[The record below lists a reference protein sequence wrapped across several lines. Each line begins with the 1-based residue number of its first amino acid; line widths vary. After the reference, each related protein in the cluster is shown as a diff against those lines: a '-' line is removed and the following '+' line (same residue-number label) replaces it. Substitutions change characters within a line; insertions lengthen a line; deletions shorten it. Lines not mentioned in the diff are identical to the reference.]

1 MNVSL
6 YQAAAAL
13 NANSRWQEIISNNLA
28 AASIPGYKKQE
39 VSFAAVQ
46 SGLAAG
52 RANPLAMPHASGST
66 NFRQGDLKATGVDTD
81 VALEGPG
88 FFTIQMPDGNTA
100 YTRDGEFHLNSSGQV
115 VTKQGHLVLGDG
127 GPIQMD
133 LNNRAPLSV
142 SASGE
147 VTQGTDVKGRLQVID
162 FAAPRLLTPIGNGY
176 FAASPNLET
185 REPLETTFRQGFVEG
200 ANVSAATEMTQLIT
214 AMRMFEANQRVIQ
227 LQDERMGQAI
237 SELGNPS

>member
-28 AASIPGYKKQE
+28 AGSIPGYKKQE

-46 SGLAAG
+46 AGHAAG
-52 RANPLAMPHASGST
+52 SSPIAMPHAAGAT
-66 NFRQGDLKATGVDTD
+66 NFRQGDLKATGVNTD

-88 FFTIQMPDGNTA
+88 FFTIQMLDGSTA
-100 YTRDGEFHLNSSGQV
+100 YTRDGEFHLNSSGQL

-133 LNNRAPLSV
+133 INNRAPLSIA
-142 SASGE
+142 SSGE
-147 VTQGTDVKGRLQVID
+147 VSQGTDVKGRLQVVD
-162 FAAPRLLTPIGNGY
+162 FTEPQRLTAIGHGYFTAAPD
-176 FAASPNLET
+176 AET
-185 REPLETTFRQGFVEG
+185 REALETTLRQGFIEA
-200 ANVSAATEMTQLIT
+200 ANVSAALEMTQLIT

-227 LQDERMGQAI
+227 VQDERMGQVI